1 MNSVV
6 AIFWDGRCKF
16 KKIGGPIASLYEEP
30 SNSIE
35 KNKGRCAHVH
45 ELKLIE
51 EKKPKNFEGK
61 EGEPSTVLHLVKE
74 DVSLRFR
81 ACGGVAPLMYVK
93 YLS

>member
-1 MNSVV
+1 MIGRSKLTIFVGQILNSVV

-51 EKKPKNFEGK
+51 EKNPKGPFRSQNFLTK
-61 EGEPSTVLHLVKE
+61 FFL
-74 DVSLRFR
+74 
-81 ACGGVAPLMYVK
+81 PLPLDTCMEY
-93 YLS
+93 